1 VDSLWHIDEMPV
13 IDESTKSYTYNE
25 IRESNINVKE
35 LEQYT
40 LETNISGWKHLSG
53 AYIFVKSKI
62 KNNPNNYATIS
73 NNGIN
78 DFDYVRLFYEEV
90 LIEETNYVGVAT
102 LISNLTEF
110 SGDVSD
116 TSADTSQYKYDAQN
130 KSEKFKDLDVDI
142 KTIISKITN
151 NSAFNKGYLERWLLT
166 KDEKSTLTGKK
177 SGTPIKIILY

>member
-1 VDSLWHIDEMPV
+1 MESVVDNLWRIDEMPV

-40 LETNISGWKHLSG
+40 LETNINGWKHLSG

-102 LISNLTEF
+102 LISNLIEF

-116 TSADTSQYKYDAQN
+116 TSASQLCWYPVRNSESVIDTIVIVCD
-130 KSEKFKDLDVDI
+130 E
-142 KTIISKITN
+142 KTICYEFYIFVYVKLICTSV
-151 NSAFNKGYLERWLLT
+151 NKAIY
-166 KDEKSTLTGKK
+166 
-177 SGTPIKIILY
+177 

>member
-1 VDSLWHIDEMPV
+1 MESVVDNLWRIDEMPV

-40 LETNISGWKHLSG
+40 LETNINGWKHLSG

-102 LISNLTEF
+102 LISNLIEF

-116 TSADTSQYKYDAQN
+116 T
-130 KSEKFKDLDVDI
+130 
-142 KTIISKITN
+142 
-151 NSAFNKGYLERWLLT
+151 
-166 KDEKSTLTGKK
+166 
-177 SGTPIKIILY
+177 